1 MSARTPGVEV
11 AEQERTL
18 EALRRI
24 VPVEQI
30 EEQHEGEPSA
40 GGAWSVEPATEVE
53 LVELLRWANAC
64 HAAVYTRRPR
74 RSDAEASGLRPRI
87 YLRSG
92 RMKRV
97 IDVDIVSGTVTCQT
111 GITMAELCREL
122 EERGFSTGFPS
133 RPWRAEPLGAIVSAS
148 LDAHWG
154 PPYGSMEDQV
164 VGLGVVLPDGTVA
177 HSKAAPRKA
186 VGPDFDRVFLGSR
199 GRFGIV
205 HEVTLRIYPYAARAV
220 WSHSAANL
228 AEALAGVQ
236 GLFDLGADVREVE
249 ILTPLPDRS
258 WGRKRVGLTDA
269 RPVLVLVELHGLPL
283 AESAGLAQ
291 ERLAEQLTALEPPS
305 GWNVH
310 EGLLPPPRAWTAPVV
325 PVSWAALQDLA
336 RTLGS
341 EAPPGLWIVRMSRH
355 GGHLSLADGIEVEAG
370 QGAGAVRALIAGTQ
384 AQLAGANGEAAL
396 WRRLEIELKRRLDP
410 KNILNPGGI

>member
-1 MSARTPGVEV
+1 MSPTLRDTSNLD
-11 AEQERTL
+11 EQARTL

-30 EEQHEGEPSA
+30 ESQDDVDTESG
-40 GGAWSVEPATEVE
+40 GGAWSVEPATEIE

-74 RSDAEASGLRPRI
+74 RGDAEASGLRPRI
-87 YLRSG
+87 YLRSH

-111 GITMAELCREL
+111 GLTMAELCREL
-122 EERGFSTGFPS
+122 EERGFSIGLPT
-133 RPWRAEPLGAIVSAS
+133 RPWRAEPLGAILAAA

-154 PPYGSMEDQV
+154 PPYGAMEDQV
-164 VGLGVVLPDGTVA
+164 VAVGVVLPDGTIA

-186 VGPDFDRVFLGSR
+186 VGPDMDRVFLGSR

-205 HEVTLRIYPYAARAV
+205 HEATLRIYPHAARAV
-220 WSHSAANL
+220 WSHAAASL
-228 AEALAGVQ
+228 AEALEGVR
-236 GLFDLGADVREVE
+236 GLFDLGADVRAVE
-249 ILTPLPDRS
+249 LLTPLPDRS
-258 WGRKRVGLTDA
+258 WGRKRVGLDDT

-283 AESAGLAQ
+283 DETANLARG
-291 ERLAEQLTALEPPS
+291 RLAERLTGLEPPS

-325 PVSWAALQDLA
+325 PVSWAALSDLA
-336 RTLGS
+336 ERLGAD
-341 EAPPGLWIVRMSRH
+341 APPGLWIVRMSRH
-355 GGHLSLADGIEVEAG
+355 GGHLSLADGVTGEA
-370 QGAGAVRALIAGTQ
+370 ANAVRALIAETQ
-384 AQLAGANGEAAL
+384 EALRGREAEAAV
-396 WRRLEIELKRRLDP
+396 WRRLEADLKRRLDP